1 MLNELLHV
9 LILIN
14 DNFIFKFNQKKK
26 MCFIGEYL
34 NK

>member
-14 DNFIFKFNQKKK
+14 DNFIFKFSQKKNVFYWRIFK
-26 MCFIGEYL
+26 
-34 NK
+34 